1 MSARIAEERDKAEAE
16 SREKETRCLSLT
28 RSLQVKYSTEKV
40 SVVFV
45 ILVIDLQVFCP
56 QEVQDQRD
64 ELEKINKQLR
74 LEMEQLVNQ
83 QDDVG
88 KNV

>member
-1 MSARIAEERDKAEAE
+1 MF
-16 SREKETRCLSLT
+16 
-28 RSLQVKYSTEKV
+28 
-40 SVVFV
+40 VVFV
-45 ILVIDLQVFCP
+45 ILVIDLQFFCP

-64 ELEKINKQLR
+64 ELERINKQLR